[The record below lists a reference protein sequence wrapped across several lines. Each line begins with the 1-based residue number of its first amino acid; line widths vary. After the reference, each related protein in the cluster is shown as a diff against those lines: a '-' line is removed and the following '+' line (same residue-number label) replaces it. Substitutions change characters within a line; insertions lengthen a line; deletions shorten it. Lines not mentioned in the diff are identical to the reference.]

1 MNMEHDNDFSTS
13 CAKVDDSMRDSGGQ
27 AKVDNEPALSERTMQ
42 NQESNG
48 IPKPSSDHKK
58 SDLESLMQNNSQ
70 MSEKITKYKEFRS
83 RLHHPSEY
91 LLESN
96 IQKSFRNTHKSD
108 AGMKRDL
115 RENSSHERKS
125 MPPLIEISFSQF
137 DLMIEKRMICRI
149 REINS
154 NPLYKDLSIEEKK
167 EMMKSNVPLN
177 LIRQFEKKEESEG
190 SEHEEVKKSEI
201 DLMKTSVADL
211 NKSLS
216 TFRRSF
222 VNFTSNKKLPRSISP
237 SRRDPSADNK
247 KIGRASAM
255 KDRTPPSRDLKVG
268 QNAFSNPDLERGS
281 RGTIQ
286 RARAGGNFP
295 VSSL

>member
-1 MNMEHDNDFSTS
+1 
-13 CAKVDDSMRDSGGQ
+13 
-27 AKVDNEPALSERTMQ
+27 
-42 NQESNG
+42 
-48 IPKPSSDHKK
+48 
-58 SDLESLMQNNSQ
+58 
-70 MSEKITKYKEFRS
+70 
-83 RLHHPSEY
+83 
-91 LLESN
+91 
-96 IQKSFRNTHKSD
+96 
-108 AGMKRDL
+108 
-115 RENSSHERKS
+115 
-125 MPPLIEISFSQF
+125 
-137 DLMIEKRMICRI
+137 
-149 REINS
+149 
-154 NPLYKDLSIEEKK
+154 
-167 EMMKSNVPLN
+167 MMKSNVPLN

-222 VNFTSNKKLPRSISP
+222 IHFTSNKKLPRSISP

-286 RARAGGNFP
+286 RARAGKITPPPLSRVHRKLDKEIRLNERTGSKKT
-295 VSSL
+295 SSITPEYMNSDHEDISKQRREFQSSK